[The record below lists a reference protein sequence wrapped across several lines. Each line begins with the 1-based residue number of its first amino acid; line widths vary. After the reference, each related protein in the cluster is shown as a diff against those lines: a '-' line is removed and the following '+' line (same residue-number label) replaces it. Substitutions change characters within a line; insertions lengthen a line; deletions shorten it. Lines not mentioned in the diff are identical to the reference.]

1 MLRRKVESKLI
12 EWKERK
18 DHKALLVEGARQ
30 IGKSYSISKFGNE
43 NYDEFININFKITP
57 DISEVFSGTLD
68 IDTVLLGLRF
78 RFQSYKFEEGKTLIF
93 LDEVQECP
101 EAITA
106 LKFFTIDGRFDVIAS
121 GSLLGID
128 YKRPSSYPVG
138 YVEYLKMYALDFE
151 EFLWSQNIGDDMIS
165 SLRML
170 YDQKSK
176 VPIAVNNN
184 MMSNFRKYIAVGG
197 MPEAVQRFVDSG
209 FYEEPDRVQRELI
222 TGYKYDIAH
231 FAPAVEKIKAEQCY
245 DSMSKQL
252 LGKENH
258 KFQYKVVSD
267 GGSSRKYYSS
277 VDWLI
282 TADMAFKST
291 NLSALKYNPVDYED
305 ESNFRLY
312 TNDVGLLIGTRDYNL
327 KKEIIENSVTG
338 ATRGGLYECAIAD
351 ILIKKGYKL
360 HFYRNDQRSCEI
372 DFVIAKDGAVVPIE
386 VKSGNNRAT
395 SLKRIMSEDK
405 TMEYGIKLMDGNI
418 VVSEEGIITLPIY
431 MAMFL

>member
-1 MLRRKVESKLI
+1 MNL
-12 EWKERK
+12 
-18 DHKALLVEGARQ
+18 
-30 IGKSYSISKFGNE
+30 SILTSRL
-43 NYDEFININFKITP
+43 P
-57 DISEVFSGTLD
+57 PISAKCS
-68 IDTVLLGLRF
+68 
-78 RFQSYKFEEGKTLIF
+78 
-93 LDEVQECP
+93 
-101 EAITA
+101 
-106 LKFFTIDGRFDVIAS
+106 
-121 GSLLGID
+121 
-128 YKRPSSYPVG
+128 
-138 YVEYLKMYALDFE
+138 
-151 EFLWSQNIGDDMIS
+151 
-165 SLRML
+165 
-170 YDQKSK
+170 
-176 VPIAVNNN
+176 
-184 MMSNFRKYIAVGG
+184 
-197 MPEAVQRFVDSG
+197 
-209 FYEEPDRVQRELI
+209 
-222 TGYKYDIAH
+222 
-231 FAPAVEKIKAEQCY
+231 AVEKIKAEQCY
-245 DSMSKQL
+245 DSMSKQI

-291 NLSALKYNPVDYED
+291 NLSALKYDPVDYED